1 MAAASGLLH
10 GDLIMTFSYLVT
22 DDSMLL
28 IASSRRLLSNYYI
41 ASSIVVQW
49 SLCGRTAVEREFNGS
64 LV

>member
-41 ASSIVVQW
+41 ASSIVVE
-49 SLCGRTAVEREFNGS
+49 CGRTAVEREFNGS